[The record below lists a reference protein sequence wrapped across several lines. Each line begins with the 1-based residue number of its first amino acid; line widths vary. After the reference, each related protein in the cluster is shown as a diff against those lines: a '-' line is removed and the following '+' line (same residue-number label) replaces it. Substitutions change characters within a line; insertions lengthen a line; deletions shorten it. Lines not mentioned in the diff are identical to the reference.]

1 MDMCHAL
8 ADRGAQREMT
18 TRLSGRARARRAS
31 VSEAPRRDRPSKCLA
46 ILADPAACAHR
57 RTCRFCPRSHD
68 AHIKKV
74 FCQRCLDFTSALAGL
89 SRFGSAVSCST
100 PGCDWAA
107 CCVPACAPHRD
118 RSLDDGSND
127 WLEHCRAC
135 GYLYCDACFALS
147 HGGTDGLCP
156 NCDENSRSRAR
167 FRVDLFG
174 DPEMQSVGLASDS

>member
-118 RSLDDGSND
+118 RSLDDG
-127 WLEHCRAC
+127 R
-135 GYLYCDACFALS
+135 
-147 HGGTDGLCP
+147 
-156 NCDENSRSRAR
+156 
-167 FRVDLFG
+167 
-174 DPEMQSVGLASDS
+174 LASGSDDGTIRIWSFPAADAAQATHVVLGKHEG